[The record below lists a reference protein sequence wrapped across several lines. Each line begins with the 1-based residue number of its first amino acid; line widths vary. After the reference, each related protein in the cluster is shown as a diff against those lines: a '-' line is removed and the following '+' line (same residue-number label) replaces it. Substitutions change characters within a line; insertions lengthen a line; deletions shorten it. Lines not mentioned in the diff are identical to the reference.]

1 MPDEN
6 PTVYI
11 VDDDADFR
19 ESMSLMVRSMGLN
32 AAAYPSAEA
41 FLDGC
46 SDPSDS
52 PKCMVLD
59 VRMSGLSGLGLQ
71 QMLAAD
77 GKGMPII
84 MISGCTDISMAV
96 QAMRA
101 GALDFLEKP
110 ISSRMLSVRIR
121 EAIDHDVRQHRE
133 ASRKTELV
141 RHVERLSTRQRE
153 VFDLLVAEKAPSR
166 SPDNSASGRRP
177 WPNTVRPF
185 WKKCRSIAL
194 SGWSACSPTPT
205 RVTRS
210 DMLRSLNAPER
221 ARTRN
226 RPRLPW
232 TCVITRAHASWPET
246 KVFSGTSLPTSTTF
260 AKTRGRSPAR
270 ASGPFR
276 RSAAWSFTACRAPS
290 RFHKVID

>member
-1 MPDEN
+1 MQAEN

-11 VDDDADFR
+11 VDDDPDFR

-32 AAAYPSAEA
+32 AAVYPSAEA
-41 FLDGC
+41 FLDSY
-46 SDPSDS
+46 SDPSNS

-71 QMLAAD
+71 QMLGGN

-84 MISGCTDISMAV
+84 MISGCADISMAV

-110 ISSRMLSVRIR
+110 IGCQTLSARIR

-153 VFDLLVAEKAPSR
+153 VFDLLVAGESSKQIARQLDIGEK
-166 SPDNSASGRRP
+166 
-177 WPNTVRPF
+177 TVA
-185 WKKCRSIAL
+185 KH
-194 SGWSACSPTPT
+194 
-205 RVTRS
+205 
-210 DMLRSLNAPER
+210 R
-221 ARTRN
+221 ATVLEKMQVDSVVGLVHLFADAN
-226 RPRLPW
+226 PGYA
-232 TCVITRAHASWPET
+232 VGHAT
-246 KVFSGTSLPTSTTF
+246 VAQCT
-260 AKTRGRSPAR
+260 
-270 ASGPFR
+270 
-276 RSAAWSFTACRAPS
+276 
-290 RFHKVID
+290 